1 MTLALQGAIVGLFAW
16 VVFRLDER
24 PRLAP
29 DSAYYLAIGMGKH
42 VPRPFCFRQYWPWLL
57 SMATGRHWIWQLVTA
72 LAIVL
77 QGVAMAR
84 LSGTWVGA
92 ALLLGLPAG
101 ARFAVRHPVLV
112 DAPTLAVVLVVAV
125 NWSTAPPSIWVA
137 IIGGAVLTSMREN
150 AGIWLVILTGQ
161 WWATAGILPALALG
175 WLSKG
180 RDASPGMGDNLWIV
194 SPLGTSLRQRAGA
207 WLSPGLM
214 LLPWGVVLP
223 LALLTPSWWLVG
235 VLALGYAPIFL
246 TSDTARVYHWAAP
259 AVILVALQAPV
270 PEWAWIFLLLAHWF
284 NPYRGA

>member
-1 MTLALQGAIVGLFAW
+1 MGLFAW
-16 VVFRLDER
+16 VIFRLDER

-29 DSAYYLAIGMGKH
+29 DSAYYLAIVGARKL
-42 VPRPFCFRQYWPWLL
+42 VPRPFCFRLYWPWLL
-57 SMATGRHWIWQLVTA
+57 SLATERHWIWQVVTA
-72 LAIVL
+72 LSIVV
-77 QGVAMAR
+77 QGAAMAR

-101 ARFAVRHPVLV
+101 ARFAIRHPVLV
-112 DAPTLAVVLVVAV
+112 DAPTLAVVLLAAV
-125 NWSTAPPSIWVA
+125 NRLNGDVPVA
-137 IIGGAVLTSMREN
+137 IALVDGFVLTAMREN
-150 AGIWLVILTGQ
+150 AAIWFVVLTGE
-161 WWATAGILPALALG
+161 WWALAAIPPTLALG

-180 RDASPGMGDNLWIV
+180 RTATRELGDNLWIV

-223 LALLTPSWWLVG
+223 LALWSPSWWLAG
-235 VLALGYAPIFL
+235 VLALGYAPILL

-270 PEWAWIFLLLAHWF
+270 PEWAWLYLLVAHWF